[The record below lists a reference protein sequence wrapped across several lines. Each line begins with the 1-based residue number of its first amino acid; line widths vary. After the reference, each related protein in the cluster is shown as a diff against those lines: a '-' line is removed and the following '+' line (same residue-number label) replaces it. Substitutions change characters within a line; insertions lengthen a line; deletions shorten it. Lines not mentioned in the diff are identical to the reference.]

1 MKRIDDA
8 STTGRYGSWLNR
20 GATYVPLPEDG
31 DVLTVGLNRAVMRV
45 DTA

>member
-8 STTGRYGSWLNR
+8 STTGRYGSWLKR
-20 GATYVPLPEDG
+20 VATYVPLPVNE
-31 DVLTVGLNRAVMRV
+31 DVLTVGLNRAVMQV